1 MNVAPE
7 CWSSGVHGTACC
19 WPGPLPRITI
29 YSWCSLLSVCHCKS
43 ATPLFSLFFCLPT
56 ACLSVKRKVM
66 FFWNKKISSFLIA
79 ELRIIGLRPWPITTL
94 TLSFVILHITH
105 SPGPLQWI
113 IMVYDSFPLMY
124 MITLTLCFFLSNMQE
139 RSAYHC
145 INERT
150 YLQDKQT
157 QTTPYLFKEHSCLEL
172 NKRPRG
178 STKTT
183 FRRQQSKAGPNLLH

>member
-7 CWSSGVHGTACC
+7 LKLWSIADVVYYLYATAS
-19 WPGPLPRITI
+19 LP
-29 YSWCSLLSVCHCKS
+29 
-43 ATPLFSLFFCLPT
+43 PLFSLYSSVCPQHVCLLKERLCSFGTRKSLLFCY
-56 ACLSVKRKVM
+56 
-66 FFWNKKISSFLIA
+66 A

-150 YLQDKQT
+150 YLQDKQKQT